1 VEKYNVHL
9 RRGCASA
16 RRADVHPRRG
26 CASARRADVHPRRG
40 CASAR
45 RADVRFEYYILE
57 ASKDV
62 IIDEVKLFIYKK
74 LIILFDN
81 I

>member
-1 VEKYNVHL
+1 VEKYNVH
-9 RRGCASA
+9 
-16 RRADVHPRRG
+16 H
-26 CASARRADVHPRRG
+26 RRG

-45 RADVRFEYYILE
+45 RADVRFEDYILE